1 MPAHNI
7 NVNKGQQVTKHENL
21 VEPPWASDST
31 DPLLFFF
38 FNSSASSILSCT
50 FLLSFI
56 LQNFL
61 QVAGVFQFWNF
72 RSTFVIRCSWQ
83 SKIGIKASLK
93 LWWYPGCSICLKSYT
108 ETLCNFKVALCATG
122 DCWAH
127 HIPWHALKLGLDA
140 FASQG
145 KNTSVTVSTVTEQ
158 YCDF

>member
-1 MPAHNI
+1 MKI
-7 NVNKGQQVTKHENL
+7 WWNL
-21 VEPPWASDST
+21 PGHLTQLTPY
-31 DPLLFFF
+31 FFF
-38 FNSSASSILSCT
+38 FNSSASSILSRT

-61 QVAGVFQFWNF
+61 QVAGIFQFWNF

-108 ETLCNFKVALCATG
+108 ETLGNFKVALCAMG

-127 HIPWHALKLGLDA
+127 HIPWHALKLGLDT

-145 KNTSVTVSTVTEQ
+145 KNTHVTVSTVTEQ